1 LALRRNEYADEP
13 SALRSIPNR
22 HLQRLVAAP
31 SEAADVIGPFLK
43 DFLATRDAGGSMIIF
58 IRSGQ

>member
-31 SEAADVIGPFLK
+31 GEAADVIAPFLK
-43 DFLATRDAGGSMIIF
+43 NFPTQATPPV
-58 IRSGQ
+58 Q